1 MTVRPNALLIRDLLG
16 RIERPWL
23 LVADRLGLFG
33 GTYVLR
39 TRDGSAFEVRGG
51 TSDRFSVFEI
61 AIRRDYFS
69 LANIKLGNVI
79 VDVGANIGVFTVI
92 ASKLVGSHGRIVA
105 IEPNSE
111 SAKRLERNIAL
122 NRLNNVTVY
131 HAAVTGAPGNF
142 TLHTGKKAILSSIF
156 KSVDGQAV
164 GGTAEEG
171 QGLPLADILT
181 REKIDYVDLLKIDCE
196 GGEYEIFDAAP
207 SEIWTKLSQIVMET
221 HRVEN
226 RQPTELVAKLRRL
239 GYLVQES
246 GLLYASRPAIN
257 QQ

>member
-1 MTVRPNALLIRDLLG
+1 MTIRLTPRLIRDLVSM
-16 RIERPWL
+16 IERPWL
-23 LVADRLGLFG
+23 LVADRLGPIG

-61 AIRRDYFS
+61 AIRRDY
-69 LANIKLGNVI
+69 LNLVKIKPGDVI

-92 ASKLVGSHGRIVA
+92 ASKLVGSHGRVVA

-122 NRLNNVTVY
+122 NSLNNVTVY
-131 HAAVTGAPGNF
+131 RAAVTGAPGNV
-142 TLHTGKKAILSSIF
+142 TLLTGKKAILSSIF
-156 KSVDGQAV
+156 KFVDGQAV
-164 GGTAEEG
+164 GGRAEEV

-181 REKIDYVDLLKIDCE
+181 REKIDRVDLLKIDCE
-196 GGEYEIFDAAP
+196 GGEYEIFDAAK

-221 HRVEN
+221 HSVEN
-226 RQPTELVAKLRRL
+226 RRPAELVAKLRCV
-239 GYLVQES
+239 GYLVQEA
-246 GLLYASRPAIN
+246 GLLYASRPVIN
-257 QQ
+257 Q

>member
-1 MTVRPNALLIRDLLG
+1 MAVRPTPRLMRDLVS

-23 LVADRLGLFG
+23 LVADRLGLIG

-69 LANIKLGNVI
+69 LVKIKPGDVI

-92 ASKLVGSHGRIVA
+92 ASKLVGSHGRVVA

-122 NRLNNVTVY
+122 NGLDNVIVY
-131 HAAVTGAPGNF
+131 RAAVTGAPGNVTLF
-142 TLHTGKKAILSSIF
+142 TGEKAILSSTF
-156 KSVDGQAV
+156 NQAV
-164 GGTAEEG
+164 GGTPEEV

-181 REKIDYVDLLKIDCE
+181 QEKIGHVDLLKIDCE
-196 GGEYEIFDAAP
+196 GGEYEIFDSAQ
-207 SEIWTKLSQIVMET
+207 SEIWPKLSQIVMET

-226 RQPTELVAKLRRL
+226 RQPAELVAKLRYL

-246 GLLYASRPAIN
+246 GLLYASRPVIN